1 MQQRSIAIFILATLA
16 GFGCGSKNQSGT
28 KSPGVIE
35 QAANDVE
42 QEIDHADETV
52 DNVGEDVSEAAED
65 VEEKIVD

>member
-1 MQQRSIAIFILATLA
+1 MQQRRIAILILATLA

-28 KSPGVIE
+28 RSPGVIE

-52 DNVGEDVSEAAED
+52 DNVGEDVSDAAEE
-65 VEEKIVD
+65 VESKIVD